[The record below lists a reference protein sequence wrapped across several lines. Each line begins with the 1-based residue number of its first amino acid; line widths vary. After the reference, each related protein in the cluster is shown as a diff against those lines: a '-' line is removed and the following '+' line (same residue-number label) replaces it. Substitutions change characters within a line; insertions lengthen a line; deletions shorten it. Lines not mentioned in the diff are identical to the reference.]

1 MRRNK
6 RSKHEQNQQIG
17 RKTSC
22 ERRVQAASK
31 KETIGEID
39 DGIELFAIIT
49 WSTAVLLLVVA
60 TVEVFILNMEYAECW
75 NPANKIEIWIYFS
88 MNIFK
93 GIPQEISFF

>member
-6 RSKHEQNQQIG
+6 SSKHEQTQQIG

-22 ERRVQAASK
+22 ERRFQAASK

-60 TVEVFILNMEYAECW
+60 MATVEVEVFILNMEYAEML
-75 NPANKIEIWIYFS
+75 KS
-88 MNIFK
+88 S
-93 GIPQEISFF
+93 Q